1 MASRAVLTFAF
12 SSHSSIEFTRKI
24 AQILRKRP
32 TFKKMLIL
40 PHWHFQK
47 TTEEEEE
54 EQKSQIQQPL
64 RVYISTSCDQIIAIW
79 MDKKDGTFRAKI

>member
-1 MASRAVLTFAF
+1 
-12 SSHSSIEFTRKI
+12 
-24 AQILRKRP
+24 
-32 TFKKMLIL
+32 MLIL